1 MIRISDV
8 LNPEFINAIEFE
20 EQPYFIKFK
29 QYPGLRIKVNPKG
42 RISYIT
48 YGRIHFGGRPRTV
61 THGTTKNLTIDNAL
75 DKHFQ
80 CLKLLQKGL
89 DPNLIKKSKTKQFT
103 ASMNFLYVAEDFI
116 KDKIE
121 KNEYSYEFASHSS
134 KYLLNNK
141 LKYFHKI
148 NIGQI
153 TKEKIEDW
161 YNQEKRTPAARH
173 NALRLMSS
181 VFSYAG
187 TQNIVEKSFNPT
199 SKMFNEGMSYQP
211 KSKDIQLSLD
221 NELPNFIY
229 QMWDPL
235 NNNKVD
241 RLSRNAI
248 YFMLFT
254 GIKKSDVLNMK
265 WSQITGNSYILI
277 EKKNYKQM
285 LPITPSIEL
294 VLKDIRDHQISNK
307 HLIGNEYLFFNI
319 KTGKPINNLRKTFV
333 KYSKDLEWTV
343 YPEAIRKTFAKI
355 CDYSSIPREHFYQL
369 LGIKKAYNPYQ
380 SYPDN
385 KDDIN
390 RLKKSLINVQANIDK
405 AAPMLIPGQLTK
417 ISDFI
422 F

>member
-1 MIRISDV
+1 MIKVSDV

-20 EQPYFIKFK
+20 ERPYFIKFK
-29 QYPGLRIKVNPKG
+29 QYPGLRVKVNPKG
-42 RISYIT
+42 RISFIT
-48 YGRIHFGGRPRTV
+48 YGRIHFGGSPRTI
-61 THGTTKNLTIDNAL
+61 THGTTNELSIDKAL

-80 CLKLLQKGL
+80 CLKLLQQGL
-89 DPNLIKKSKTKQFT
+89 DPNLIKKSKSKQFT
-103 ASMNFLYVAEDFI
+103 SSMNFLNVANDFI
-116 KDKIE
+116 KDKIA
-121 KNEYSYEFASHSS
+121 KKEYSHNFATHSS

-148 NIGQI
+148 NIAQI
-153 TKEKIEDW
+153 SEEKVKAW
-161 YNQEKRTPAARH
+161 YNQEKTTPAARH

-187 TQNIVEKSFNPT
+187 TQNIVEKSLNPT
-199 SKMFNEGMSYQP
+199 STIFKNGLSYQP
-211 KSKDIQLSLD
+211 KSKDVQLTLD
-221 NELPNFIY
+221 NELPKFIY

-235 NNNKVD
+235 NTNKVD

-265 WSQITGNSYILI
+265 WSQISGNSYILI
-277 EKKNYKQM
+277 EKRSYRQM

-294 VLKDIRDHQISNK
+294 LLKDIKDHQSKNK

-319 KTGKPINNLRKTFV
+319 NTGKPINNLRKTLV
-333 KYSKDLEWTV
+333 KYSNDLDWIV
-343 YPEAIRKTFAKI
+343 YPEAIRKTFAKV

-380 SYPDN
+380 SHPDN

-390 RLKKSLINVQANIDK
+390 QLKKSLITVQDNIDK

>member
-1 MIRISDV
+1 MIKVSDV

-20 EQPYFIKFK
+20 ERPYFIKFK
-29 QYPGLRIKVNPKG
+29 QYPGLRVKVNPKG
-42 RISYIT
+42 RISFIT
-48 YGRIHFGGRPRTV
+48 YGRIHFGGSPRTI
-61 THGTTKNLTIDNAL
+61 THRTTNELSIDKAL

-89 DPNLIKKSKTKQFT
+89 DPNLIKKSKSKQFT
-103 ASMNFLYVAEDFI
+103 SSMNFLNVANDFI
-116 KDKIE
+116 KDKIA
-121 KNEYSYEFASHSS
+121 KKEYSHNFATHSS

-148 NIGQI
+148 NIAQI
-153 TKEKIEDW
+153 SEEKVKAW
-161 YNQEKRTPAARH
+161 YNQEKTTPAARH

-187 TQNIVEKSFNPT
+187 TQNIVEKSLNPT
-199 SKMFNEGMSYQP
+199 STIFKNGLSYQP
-211 KSKDIQLSLD
+211 KSKDVQLTLD
-221 NELPNFIY
+221 NELPKFIY

-235 NNNKVD
+235 NTNKVD

-254 GIKKSDVLNMK
+254 GIKKSHVLNMK
-265 WSQITGNSYILI
+265 WSQISGNSYILI
-277 EKKNYKQM
+277 EKRSCRQM

-294 VLKDIRDHQISNK
+294 LLKDIKDHQSKNK

-319 KTGKPINNLRKTFV
+319 NTGKPINNLRKTLV
-333 KYSKDLEWTV
+333 KYSNDLDWIV
-343 YPEAIRKTFAKI
+343 YPEAIRKTFAKV

-380 SYPDN
+380 SHPDN

-390 RLKKSLINVQANIDK
+390 QLKKSLITVQDNIDK

>member
-1 MIRISDV
+1 MIEVSNVI
-8 LNPEFINAIEFE
+8 NPEFIDAIECR
-20 EQPYFIKFK
+20 EQPYFIKFT
-29 QYPGLRIKVNPKG
+29 QFPGFRVKVNPKG
-42 RISYIT
+42 RISFIT
-48 YGRIHFGGRPRTV
+48 YGRVHFGGNPRTI
-61 THGTTKNLTIDNAL
+61 THGTTKDLTIDNAL
-75 DKHFQ
+75 DKHFH
-80 CLKLLQKGL
+80 CLQLLQKGL
-89 DPNLIKKSKTKQFT
+89 DPNLIKKSKSKQFT
-103 ASMNFLYVAEDFI
+103 ASMSFFNVAEDFI
-116 KDKIE
+116 KDKIA
-121 KNEYSYEFASHSS
+121 KKEYSYDFANHSS

-148 NIGQI
+148 NIAQI
-153 TKEKIEDW
+153 SEDKIKDW
-161 YNQEKRTPAARH
+161 YNQEKATPAARH
-173 NALRLMSS
+173 NALRLMAS

-187 TQNIVEKSFNPT
+187 TQNIIEKSFNPT
-199 SKMFNEGMSYQP
+199 NSIFNSGLSYRP

-221 NELPNFIY
+221 NELPKFIY

-235 NNNKVD
+235 NINKVD

-248 YFMLFT
+248 YLMLIT

-277 EKKNYKQM
+277 KKKNYKQM

-294 VLKDIRDHQISNK
+294 LLKDIKDHQNKNK

-319 KTGKPINNLRKTFV
+319 KTGKPINNLRKTLV
-333 KYSKDLEWTV
+333 KYSKDLEWVV
-343 YPEAIRKTFAKI
+343 YPEAIRKTFAKV

-385 KDDIN
+385 RDDIN
-390 RLKKSLINVQANIDK
+390 QLKRSLINVQENIDK

-417 ISDFI
+417 ITDFI
-422 F
+422 L